1 MALMWTRRQALAGGL
16 ALSLGLPA
24 REAAEDK
31 LDTID
36 GKVRPLADLVRQ
48 AGSKLDADAA
58 PVWLALVTDAGKV
71 YPLVKDDGARMFYL
85 DRALLNRPMRLTG
98 RFLPGSQ
105 ILQVREVRS
114 LHGGKPFDVYYWCD
128 VCSIR
133 RNEKH
138 ACECC
143 GGPMRLR
150 EEPLK

>member
-1 MALMWTRRQALAGGL
+1 MAPRWTRRQALAGGL

-24 REAAEDK
+24 LQAAEEK
-31 LDTID
+31 LDMID
-36 GKVRPLADLVRQ
+36 GKVQPLADLVRK

-58 PVWLALVTDAGKV
+58 PVWLALVTAAGKV

-114 LHGGKPFDVYYWCD
+114 LHKGVVCDVYYWCD
-128 VCSIR
+128 ICSIR

-138 ACECC
+138 VCECC
-143 GGPMRLR
+143 GGAMRLR